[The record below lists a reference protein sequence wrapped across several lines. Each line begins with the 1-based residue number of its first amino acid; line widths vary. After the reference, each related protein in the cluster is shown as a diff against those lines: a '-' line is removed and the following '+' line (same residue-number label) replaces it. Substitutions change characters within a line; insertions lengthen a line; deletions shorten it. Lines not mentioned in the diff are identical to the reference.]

1 MYVSETLQERSQ
13 VSAALKWDLSAIFES
28 ERAFEETLEQ
38 LGGKAKE
45 FKDQYTGRLTEAGII
60 LESIQV
66 YESIQSLTSRVYD
79 YAFLPTSVDITD
91 AESQKRV
98 QRVSNELAKLG
109 AILSFYESELM
120 EAEEAT
126 LDAVVALDDRYE
138 PFIREV
144 KKGKAHKLPA
154 VVEEALAN
162 LSPVLDSHAEL
173 FEQIRSADADFGTF
187 EANGKQH
194 DLSFVGYEE
203 GYMYSEDDEIRRQ
216 SYDQF
221 NQVLGQ
227 YQHTA
232 ATNYYNHV
240 MKEKTLATMRGYD
253 SVIDYL
259 LDSQDVDRA
268 MYDRQ
273 IDLIMSDFAP
283 VMRKYITHVKEE
295 QGLDKMTYADLK
307 LDLDPDYTETLTID
321 ESREVIAQAVEVLG
335 DDYVDIMMRAYDE
348 NWIDF
353 ARNKGKRSGAFCSTP
368 ADTHPYIMLS
378 YSGLL
383 SDAYTLIHELGH
395 AGHFHYVYQEQVLT
409 AGRPSLYLIEAP
421 STFNELLLS
430 DYLRKDA
437 DSPRKERSIIAK
449 MISKTYFHNFVTHL
463 LEADFQRKVYE
474 RIDAGQG
481 FDANVLNEL
490 KRETLEAFWGDEVEI
505 EPGAELTWMRQVHY
519 FYGLYPYTYS
529 AGLTIATQ
537 AFLKL
542 KAGELKAE
550 NWLDFLKLGSRKLP
564 KDAAKVAGVDVGSD
578 QALKDTIAYLD
589 ESVDRMIE
597 LTTQI

>member
-490 KRETLEAFWGDEVEI
+490 KRETLEAFWGDAVEI

>member
-1 MYVSETLQERSQ
+1 MSETLQERSQ
-13 VSAALKWDLSAIFES
+13 VSAELKWDLSAIFES
-28 ERAFEETLEQ
+28 ERVFEETLEQ

-45 FKDQYTGRLTEAGII
+45 FKDQYADRLTEAEVV
-60 LESIQV
+60 LESIQA
-66 YESIQSLTSRVYD
+66 YEAIQSISSRVYD

-120 EAEEAT
+120 EAEEAA
-126 LDAVVALDDRYE
+126 LDAVVALDERYE

-449 MISKTYFHNFVTHL
+449 MISKTYFHNLSLIH
-463 LEADFQRKVYE
+463 
-474 RIDAGQG
+474 I
-481 FDANVLNEL
+481 
-490 KRETLEAFWGDEVEI
+490 
-505 EPGAELTWMRQVHY
+505 
-519 FYGLYPYTYS
+519 
-529 AGLTIATQ
+529 
-537 AFLKL
+537 
-542 KAGELKAE
+542 
-550 NWLDFLKLGSRKLP
+550 
-564 KDAAKVAGVDVGSD
+564 
-578 QALKDTIAYLD
+578 
-589 ESVDRMIE
+589 
-597 LTTQI
+597 

>member
-45 FKDQYTGRLTEAGII
+45 FKDQYAGRLMEAGII

-91 AESQKRV
+91 AKSQKRV

-126 LDAVVALDDRYE
+126 LDAVVALDERYE

-240 MKEKTLATMRGYD
+240 MKEKTLAMMRGYD

-490 KRETLEAFWGDEVEI
+490 KRETLEAFWGDAVEI

>member
-45 FKDQYTGRLTEAGII
+45 FKDQYAGRLMEAGII

-91 AESQKRV
+91 AKSQKRV

-240 MKEKTLATMRGYD
+240 MKEKTLAMMRGYD

-490 KRETLEAFWGDEVEI
+490 KRETLEAFWGDAVEI

>member
-45 FKDQYTGRLTEAGII
+45 FKDQYAGRLTEAGII

-126 LDAVVALDDRYE
+126 LDAVVALDERYE

-490 KRETLEAFWGDEVEI
+490 KRETLEAFWGDAVEI